1 MAKDTRPYFT
11 VTNELFRHPK
21 WTALP
26 NDKTRLHLLEL
37 WGHCNE
43 FRTDGAVAR
52 HVLHSKSAAV
62 AKALIAGGWVNGTKD
77 PQVFEMHDY
86 LSHQPSK
93 AEIEERIA
101 DKKIAG
107 SEGGKS
113 SAHTRWHI
121 KRGVVDPKCQYCR
134 ETVTA

>member
-21 WTALP
+21 WTGLP
-26 NDKTRLHLLEL
+26 NDKTRIHLLEL

-43 FRTDGAVAR
+43 FRTDGAVAK
-52 HVLHSKSAAV
+52 HVLHGKGAPV
-62 AKALIAGGWVNGTKD
+62 AKALIAAGWVETTKD
-77 PQVFEMHDY
+77 PSAFMMHDY

-101 DKKIAG
+101 DKKSAG
-107 SEGGKS
+107 SEGGKK
-113 SAHTRWHI
+113 SAHTRWHLS
-121 KRGVVDPKCQYCR
+121 RGVLDPKCQFCR
-134 ETVTA
+134 ELESA